1 MTDRTYKIPLLD
13 SCEPKGSNNLT
24 VNAKAVTVQGSILE
38 SSDTIE
44 SDDRQMEQR

>member
-1 MTDRTYKIPLLD
+1 MTNRTYNTPLLD

-24 VNAKAVTVQGSILE
+24 DNAKVATVQGSILE
-38 SSDTIE
+38 SSDTME